1 MKVSPAAQD
10 IRSDASQ
17 ILRRVNAI
25 SIYLIIDSNAVQQ
38 VTLRIRRVGCGHMA
52 FPFNIFFFLHPSSV
66 VGVCL
71 FSFTCKFVICLVF
84 N

>member
-52 FPFNIFFFLHPSSV
+52 FPFNIFFFFFCIHPVLSA
-66 VGVCL
+66 
-71 FSFTCKFVICLVF
+71 FVYFRSRVNL
-84 N
+84 